1 MAHQLIFTSMRR
13 TLIGGSGYGIA
24 AHTQHF
30 PKVLTEELA
39 RHSGYSEIYPAS
51 DHNREFNPVNYLHQK
66 AGNWHILGRICHTEN
81 DYSGRSNYLAHYFV
95 LEPSELVSCGPV
107 ALLQALPFLD
117 KFEGDSRVI
126 PATQLPKLAASKPK
140 ACAAWRKATGDAGWG
155 GALADSLSTG
165 QPVGLLYGKNLHGPK
180 ALELIGET
188 LALLVPADQW
198 KISFCTHQE
207 GYPKA
212 SSCRLKMLQE
222 GCQTAR
228 DFRQRA
234 DTWDLT
240 KGSMGQPP
248 GQEWPEYARTGI
260 HSFSETGRANIAD
273 LDPSDLDS
281 AIESYRAPATFASP
295 APAMVPPPM
304 VRVLPD
310 EPKADSRLKKQMKPQ
325 VEQAKS
331 SVAPYLLAGG
341 FSFLTL
347 GIGFLVGYLPQNGTV
362 TALNGELEKLE
373 KEKAAAAKEIGEKSG
388 QLGELGK
395 EIKKKEAD
403 LLKEKENAQFQSV
416 RKKESD
422 ETSVQ
427 LQKKHDAIQGK
438 LDSIAKEFEN
448 TKVELALVKAQK
460 DPLSALRNASIAD
473 KDFKDFI
480 LTLPTSAKKSFDK
493 RLEGNRALRDREI
506 NTDQIINDA
515 KAKYQLESALIFQPN
530 PKKPGGAL
538 KTNPILLATITKV
551 IQKANKNGQSTPA
564 YQELKDL
571 FNGAKTDDSNKSI
584 FWVAQ
589 GDGKPSALNVSAIE
603 TLLEHREDI
612 EKLYKATL
620 KDEASV
626 KDFNRELFKQDW
638 KEYSET
644 IDAFLQLKIKVSGD
658 AKPLGGPNPPDKLPA
673 PPENDEKK
681 GKEEKGR

>member
-1 MAHQLIFTSMRR
+1 
-13 TLIGGSGYGIA
+13 
-24 AHTQHF
+24 
-30 PKVLTEELA
+30 
-39 RHSGYSEIYPAS
+39 
-51 DHNREFNPVNYLHQK
+51 
-66 AGNWHILGRICHTEN
+66 
-81 DYSGRSNYLAHYFV
+81 
-95 LEPSELVSCGPV
+95 
-107 ALLQALPFLD
+107 
-117 KFEGDSRVI
+117 
-126 PATQLPKLAASKPK
+126 
-140 ACAAWRKATGDAGWG
+140 
-155 GALADSLSTG
+155 
-165 QPVGLLYGKNLHGPK
+165 
-180 ALELIGET
+180 
-188 LALLVPADQW
+188 
-198 KISFCTHQE
+198 
-207 GYPKA
+207 
-212 SSCRLKMLQE
+212 
-222 GCQTAR
+222 
-228 DFRQRA
+228 
-234 DTWDLT
+234 
-240 KGSMGQPP
+240 
-248 GQEWPEYARTGI
+248 
-260 HSFSETGRANIAD
+260 
-273 LDPSDLDS
+273 
-281 AIESYRAPATFASP
+281 
-295 APAMVPPPM
+295 
-304 VRVLPD
+304 
-310 EPKADSRLKKQMKPQ
+310 
-325 VEQAKS
+325 
-331 SVAPYLLAGG
+331 
-341 FSFLTL
+341 
-347 GIGFLVGYLPQNGTV
+347 
-362 TALNGELEKLE
+362 
-373 KEKAAAAKEIGEKSG
+373 
-388 QLGELGK
+388 
-395 EIKKKEAD
+395 
-403 LLKEKENAQFQSV
+403 V